1 MLVLL
6 KCVTLHAK
14 TLLEPLPHA
23 LSGEIVGAHLSDDL
37 CHLLLVEWETHL
49 GSPGTWRYKRDDEV
63 RKPDLVCFSQLY
75 PALPVHMS
83 FYARQIPFMLVAA
96 GALLFASST
105 MPALAPSF
113 TMARV
118 PTSSTRLNELETA
131 VASLD
136 AQVRQLLGSLPPTT
150 PNSGTALKS
159 APAAAPVQAATASA
173 TPKAMTSLERAVAAA
188 AVPTNSSTTSLPAA
202 PVDVVPWTTLA
213 NASCNAKLHAGY
225 GGGAFTWGM
234 TFKVSSAQECCDACT
249 AHARTC
255 VDQISVG
262 QPYYERRWQGNTTV
276 ERCPSHMSSNEEGT
290 HKAAPCNIWVFCP
303 TLWEDGGLCWSND
316 VWNHSYGEVR
326 AASNPRLRSSL
337 RLGVLSSP
345 RPPPAACS
353 VGSRTSRSQ
362 SGLGP
367 VRMAPILQAIGRNTK
382 PPRRRF
388 SGCRAA

>member
-1 MLVLL
+1 MTRSAGPGLHSQKPLKRFPETFQKLTCTNVLRIP
-6 KCVTLHAK
+6 
-14 TLLEPLPHA
+14 PLYHA
-23 LSGEIVGAHLSDDL
+23 LPE
-37 CHLLLVEWETHL
+37 
-49 GSPGTWRYKRDDEV
+49 
-63 RKPDLVCFSQLY
+63 
-75 PALPVHMS
+75 HMS

-113 TMARV
+113 TTAMARV

-188 AVPTNSSTTSLPAA
+188 AVPTNSSTSTTPVVTSLPAA

-303 TLWEDGGLCWSND
+303 TLLEDGGLCWSND

-367 VRMAPILQAIGRNTK
+367 VR
-382 PPRRRF
+382 
-388 SGCRAA
+388 

>member
-1 MLVLL
+1 
-6 KCVTLHAK
+6 
-14 TLLEPLPHA
+14 
-23 LSGEIVGAHLSDDL
+23 
-37 CHLLLVEWETHL
+37 
-49 GSPGTWRYKRDDEV
+49 
-63 RKPDLVCFSQLY
+63 
-75 PALPVHMS
+75 
-83 FYARQIPFMLVAA
+83 MLVAA

-113 TMARV
+113 TTAMARV

-303 TLWEDGGLCWSND
+303 TLLEDGGLCWSND
-316 VWNHSYGEVR
+316 VWNHSYGECWLKNQPKPERPWAANRKPKGGLARMKQDALLSERSKSHTR
-326 AASNPRLRSSL
+326 ALAAAEQHQLAHEA
-337 RLGVLSSP
+337 VLAAANAEAAAITAWTHRDRDVAFAEPTADDIIFVEKHTADEESAAP
-345 RPPPAACS
+345 EQQQQEQPKKAEAPAAGAALELDVLKCDEPTE
-353 VGSRTSRSQ
+353 V
-362 SGLGP
+362 P
-367 VRMAPILQAIGRNTK
+367 IEAPLTGRQMRLLEALQAE
-382 PPRRRF
+382 
-388 SGCRAA
+388 